1 MVQITRDELA
11 EDFSCPHCGT
21 GYVVNWGPAARD
33 SGSARC
39 EACDKIM
46 KTWDDSPIPLF
57 RMKARADNP
66 GREQGQARSIS
77 RVTQPLAPK
86 AAG

>member
-11 EDFSCPHCGT
+11 ADFSCPHCGT
-21 GYVVNWGPAARD
+21 GYAVNWGGPARD

-39 EACDKIM
+39 EACDKVM
-46 KTWDDSPIPLF
+46 KIWDDSPIPLF
-57 RMKARADNP
+57 KMKERADAP
-66 GREQGQARSIS
+66 GGEPQRTRSIS